1 MHSKFS
7 NKGIWKGNN
16 QETFTIPETDITMPI
31 KTWAGLFGL
40 WIAEGHVH
48 GSKGAVKKKNLVA
61 ITQKKE
67 NNIDLIK
74 DLLSKTGID
83 WKVSIRKDGTHQFY
97 IIDKNI
103 HSYFKQFGNSSSKF
117 IPKEFL
123 SWTPEVLGEMLSWM
137 LLGDGRN
144 RLSRNRELIREYC
157 TVSEQLSKDVE
168 EIFFKIGSS
177 AKINKRVQKDSCING
192 RVISKDDQKLLYI
205 VSEWKS
211 DPYISKYVSSETVK
225 YNDKVYCVTVQNGT
239 WLMRRNGKTAW
250 TGNCDHA
257 EEPVVNLKHTSHV
270 ITDVWWE
277 GDVVMGQIEIL
288 EGMDQGRQV
297 KTLFENGIKVGISSR
312 AIGSVKTING
322 IHYVQDDLQLI
333 CWDFVSEPSTPGAF
347 MFQEA
352 RLLSRE
358 ELRKIQ
364 DSCTKTD
371 RLNRIANEILGIKKI

>member
-1 MHSKFS
+1 MTEENKLYLLKETAEFNFVNEVDENGKKKVSPYG
-7 NKGIWKGNN
+7 NMIVKGILQKANTVN
-16 QETFTIPETDITMPI
+16 QNGRIYPKDVLQREI
-31 KTWAGLFGL
+31 
-40 WIAEGHVH
+40 
-48 GSKGAVKKKNLVA
+48 
-61 ITQKKE
+61 E
-67 NNIDLIK
+67 NYRKLIK
-74 DLLSKTGID
+74 E
-83 WKVSIRKDGTHQFY
+83 RRA
-97 IIDKNI
+97 
-103 HSYFKQFGNSSSKF
+103 
-117 IPKEFL
+117 
-123 SWTPEVLGEMLSWM
+123 LGE
-137 LLGDGRN
+137 
-144 RLSRNRELIREYC
+144 
-157 TVSEQLSKDVE
+157 
-168 EIFFKIGSS
+168 
-177 AKINKRVQKDSCING
+177 
-192 RVISKDDQKLLYI
+192 
-205 VSEWKS
+205 
-211 DPYISKYVSSETVK
+211 
-225 YNDKVYCVTVQNGT
+225 
-239 WLMRRNGKTAW
+239 
-250 TGNCDHA
+250 CDHA